1 MENRLTPLTIHK
13 AGRGRLVSLLMAA
26 FLALVFVILASTAA
40 QAYIRRYHS
49 DYNYANQIRGS
60 GFIDY
65 LTGGRTNVGYT
76 PPLGFQAWSYGGT
89 YNYYS
94 GDAVSTG
101 GATGEAWSHYSHGP
115 AYRYGE
121 SKCWWNTSYPEAFHN
136 PQLLCEQYVG

>member
-1 MENRLTPLTIHK
+1 MNNNLTNRSSL
-13 AGRGRLVSLLMAA
+13 RVSRSRLVVLLMAA
-26 FLALVFVILASTAA
+26 MLAVLFVIQTSTAA
-40 QAYIRRYHS
+40 QAYVRRYHS
-49 DYNYANQIRGS
+49 DYNYANQVRGS

-65 LTGGRTNVGYT
+65 LTGGRTHVGYT

-94 GDAVSTG
+94 GNYVNTG
-101 GATGEAWSHYSHGP
+101 GATGEAWSHYAHDV
-115 AYRYGE
+115 YRYGE

>member
-13 AGRGRLVSLLMAA
+13 AGRGGRLVILLMAA

-76 PPLGFQAWSYGGT
+76 PPLGFQAWSYGGGT

-101 GATGEAWSHYSHGP
+101 GGHRGGSMVALLSWSSLP
-115 AYRYGE
+115 LR
-121 SKCWWNTSYPEAFHN
+121 
-136 PQLLCEQYVG
+136 